1 MLYVFHQNLNAL
13 YNVNLVVTES
23 DQVIHSLEQLALR
36 KQVTPLAYK
45 GSSKQQYFKV
55 CLKLNLNY
63 LKRTFSE

>member
-55 CLKLNLNY
+55 C
-63 LKRTFSE
+63 